1 MIRAATEADL
11 PRMLE
16 IYAPYILHTTVSFEY
31 TVPTAEEF
39 LERFRGI
46 TAQFPWL
53 VWQDEEGTVQGYAY
67 ASAPFSRAAYRWCAE
82 PSIYLAPQARGKGI
96 GAELYRVLEEILR
109 RQGYRVL
116 YALIASE
123 NTDSLHFHA
132 KMGYHFVMELPR
144 CGYKFDH
151 WIGLTWM
158 EKRSKIVE
166 NPNNVPKPWRN
177 VVQNTKNLS
186 DILDNLSLF

>member
-1 MIRAATEADL
+1 MIRGATEADL

-53 VWQDEEGTVQGYAY
+53 VWEDEEGTVQGYAY
-67 ASAPFSRAAYRWCAE
+67 ASPPFSRAAYRWCAE

-96 GAELYRVLEEILR
+96 GAELYQVLEDILR

-123 NTDSLHFHA
+123 NTDSLHFYA
-132 KMGYHFVMELPR
+132 KMGYHFVMELPQ

-166 NPNNVPKPWRN
+166 NPNNAPKPWRN

>member
-1 MIRAATEADL
+1 MIRGATEADL

-53 VWQDEEGTVQGYAY
+53 VWEDEEGTVQGYAY
-67 ASAPFSRAAYRWCAE
+67 ASPPFSRAAYRWCAE

-96 GAELYRVLEEILR
+96 GAELYRVLEDILR

-123 NTDSLHFHA
+123 NTDSLHFQE
-132 KMGYHFVMELPR
+132 KMGYHFVMELPQ
-144 CGYKFDH
+144 CGYKFEH

-158 EKRSKIVE
+158 EKRPKIVE
-166 NPNNVPKPWRN
+166 NPNNAPKPWRN